1 MGKST
6 QPRGHCPHHPDRAVV
21 AGLRVCDECHRRWMQ
36 WQRRSAKQ
44 IENHNAVD
52 NYLRHVVEQES
63 LPAYLRTA
71 YEGAR

>member
-1 MGKST
+1 M
-6 QPRGHCPHHPDRAVV
+6 H
-21 AGLRVCDECHRRWMQ
+21 

-44 IENHNAVD
+44 TENHDAVD